1 MQLSFFGFTLLQRNL
16 MQESLQL
23 FEIVLDC
30 QRRRHGPLHEDVAAA
45 LHNVGIANVRM
56 ERHEKALQAFEEAVR
71 LRKGSL
77 GRDHPHV
84 AVSTAALVRVHS
96 VIRPSFC

>member
-1 MQLSFFGFTLLQRNL
+1 

-84 AVSTAALVRVHS
+84 AVSTTTFVPVHC
-96 VIRPSFC
+96 VIRLSCLVSNGCCT